1 MGSAEIVR
9 TPDVLDGEPRI
20 AETGV
25 SVLEVWSYVRELG
38 WSREETA
45 AQLSLTDTEIQA
57 ALDYCAANPEEIEAL
72 RAAREDRETAMAA
85 DLDL

>member
-20 AETGV
+20 AGTGV
-25 SVLEVWSYVRELG
+25 AVFEVWSYVDGLG

-45 AQLSLTDTEIQA
+45 AQLSLTDAEIQA
-57 ALDYCAANPEEIEAL
+57 ALDYCAANSEEMRALERERAEREASI
-72 RAAREDRETAMAA
+72 AA
-85 DLDL
+85 DLDV

>member
-1 MGSAEIVR
+1 MGSVEVVR

-45 AQLSLTDTEIQA
+45 AQLSLTDAQIQA
-57 ALDYCAANPEEIEAL
+57 ALDYCEANPEEIAAV
-72 RAAREDRETAMAA
+72 RAERADRETAMAA
-85 DLDL
+85 DLDP